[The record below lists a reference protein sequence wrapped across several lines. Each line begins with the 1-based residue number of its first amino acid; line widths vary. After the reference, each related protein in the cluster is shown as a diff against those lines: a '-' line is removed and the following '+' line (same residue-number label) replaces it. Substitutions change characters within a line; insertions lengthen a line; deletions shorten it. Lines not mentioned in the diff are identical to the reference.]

1 MYGLDDVLERLLA
14 QIIDVEGNLA
24 ASVIEDRLRYADAAR
39 LRQSLQPRR
48 NVHPVA
54 IEVAPLDYHIAKV
67 DPDAEFYSFLRSHI
81 GIACAHALL
90 DLDRATYRIH
100 DTWKLNEDAI
110 THRFH
115 DATAVLLVLRV
126 DQFSAILL
134 EAGKRAGLIRT
145 HQPAITGD
153 IGGEYSGEF
162 ALDRIGSHLGLP
174 PAGYPLRITAGSEMI
189 SHQPTF
195 GL

>member
-67 DPDAEFYSFLRSHI
+67 DPDTEFYSFLGSDT
-81 GIACAHALL
+81 GIACAHDLI
-90 DLDRATYRIH
+90 DLDQATYRIH
-100 DTWKLNEDAI
+100 GTCKLNKDAI
-110 THRFH
+110 TRRFH
-115 DATAVLLVLRV
+115 DASAVLLVLGV
-126 DQFSAILL
+126 
-134 EAGKRAGLIRT
+134 
-145 HQPAITGD
+145 
-153 IGGEYSGEF
+153 
-162 ALDRIGSHLGLP
+162 
-174 PAGYPLRITAGSEMI
+174 
-189 SHQPTF
+189 
-195 GL
+195 